1 MLTSRHC
8 RQITAWLAAIAL
20 VLGSLL
26 PALSHAVVSAPVA
39 GQGWVQVCT
48 VSGMAWVQQL
58 PAATADSAMA
68 NDGATDSPAAPAGM
82 GQCSWCATHGH
93 LAGLPTV
100 AQPLVLPQVFV
111 ASVPAAFLQAPRP
124 LFVWAAA
131 QSRAPPAL
139 V

>member
-1 MLTSRHC
+1 M
-8 RQITAWLAAIAL
+8 AM

-26 PALSHAVVSAPVA
+26 PALSHAVVSAPAA

-58 PAATADSAMA
+58 PAATADSATA
-68 NDGATDSPAAPAGM
+68 NDTAIDSATDSSAAPVGM

-93 LAGLPTV
+93 LAGLPNV
-100 AQPLVLPQVFV
+100 AQPLVLPQVFA
-111 ASVPAAFLQAPRP
+111 ASVSSAFLQAPRP

-131 QSRAPPAL
+131 QSRAPPVL